1 MEIPCDVEGSPSPEV
16 TWYRDTEPL
25 SSIPAVRY
33 NIADNGS
40 LVINY
45 MRRED
50 SGMFQCSASNQA
62 GYTTAYTWLR
72 VKSKWIYCAVEL
84 ETKAIRRFA
93 KVSIVSYSRPSLMII
108 AFRTQFHVE
117 RPWGQRPFS
126 IVS

>member
-93 KVSIVSYSRPSLMII
+93 KVSIVSYSPSLMII
-108 AFRTQFHVE
+108 ASVSQFHVYLLCL
-117 RPWGQRPFS
+117 G